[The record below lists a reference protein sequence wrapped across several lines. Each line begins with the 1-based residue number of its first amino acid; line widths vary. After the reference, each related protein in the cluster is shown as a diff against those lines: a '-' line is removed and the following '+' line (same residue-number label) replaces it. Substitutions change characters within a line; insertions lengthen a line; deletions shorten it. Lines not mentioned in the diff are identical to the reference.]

1 MSQAYIGIG
10 SNVGEPRENVERA
23 IEELSRIG
31 KVRARSSL
39 YRTAPWGNTDQPSF
53 INAVVDLETDL
64 APHALLESLK
74 GLESEFGRNP
84 RAPLWGPRVID
95 LDILTYDDLE
105 VQEPHLTIPHAR
117 LRDRAFVLVP
127 LSELDDRFA
136 DSCEALSTHD
146 LSGVTKV

>member
-1 MSQAYIGIG
+1 M
-10 SNVGEPRENVERA
+10 R
-23 IEELSRIG
+23 
-31 KVRARSSL
+31 
-39 YRTAPWGNTDQPSF
+39 
-53 INAVVDLETDL
+53 
-64 APHALLESLK
+64 
-74 GLESEFGRNP
+74 RNP

-127 LSELDDRFA
+127 LCELDDRFA